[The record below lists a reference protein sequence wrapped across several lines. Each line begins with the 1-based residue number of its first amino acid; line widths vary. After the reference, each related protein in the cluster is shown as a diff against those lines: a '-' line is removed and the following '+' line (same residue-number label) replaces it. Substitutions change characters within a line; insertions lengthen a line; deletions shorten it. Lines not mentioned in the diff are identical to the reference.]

1 MTDSLGDPGSVEG
14 GRARDGPEREASD
27 TPPRRIGLSGT
38 VVAYEVRH
46 SAEASRP
53 RIDVDVHGVT
63 VVLPES
69 SRVRAKEF
77 LLEKADW
84 VVEKHREFERY
95 RERVPDRT
103 FEPGESFPVLG
114 TERELVV
121 EPARRHELTED
132 AIRLRRSAVEQSSV
146 KRSLESFYR
155 SLARERFTERAD
167 HFAPKM
173 GVEYGG
179 IEVRNQ
185 KTKWGSCS
193 STGTLGLN
201 WRLLL
206 APPPISEYVVVHELA
221 HLREMNHGDA
231 FWTIVEAFD
240 PDYEDHRAWLRKHS
254 ADLVFSE
261 DDL

>member
-1 MTDSLGDPGSVEG
+1 MAPPPRNLGGVEG
-14 GRARDGPEREASD
+14 GRGSVWDAVQPSD
-27 TPPRRIGLSGT
+27 DVRRVDLDDTT
-38 VVAYEVRH
+38 VEYELRR
-46 SAEASRP
+46 SADATRP

-63 VVLPES
+63 VVLPDD
-69 SRVRAKEF
+69 SRVRADEI
-77 LLEKADW
+77 LREKADW
-84 VVEKHREFERY
+84 VLEKHRECERY

-121 EPARRHELTED
+121 EPARRNELTDD
-132 AIRLRRSAVEQSSV
+132 AIRLRQSAVEQSSV
-146 KRSLESFYR
+146 KRALESFYR
-155 SLARERFTERAD
+155 SLARDRFTDRAD

-173 GVEYGG
+173 SVEYER

-193 STGTLGLN
+193 STGTIGLN

-206 APPPISEYVVVHELA
+206 APPEISAYVVVHELA
-221 HLREMNHGDA
+221 HLREMHHGEA
-231 FWTIVEAFD
+231 FWAIVQAFD
-240 PDYEDHRAWLRKHS
+240 PVYKDHRAWLREHS
-254 ADLVFSE
+254 AELVFSA